1 MSCDCTARG
10 QILGRVSPEAGR
22 DCSDGPVVEP
32 GGPLGVIAGEE
43 GRDVILVT
51 WDLEL
56 GAGEWTM
63 EL

>member
-32 GGPLGVIAGEE
+32 GGPLGVIAG
-43 GRDVILVT
+43 VT
-51 WDLEL
+51 GKEQLYPPKGGSRVEYV
-56 GAGEWTM
+56 GFG
-63 EL
+63 